1 MGFSKKMLFHVYD
14 LSRDNP
20 RRMKKLIIYA
30 GVVVLCCAVLAGFLI
45 FSAISGLKGL
55 AASSPDLDLLA
66 LQELVKNKG
75 LILTETQKT
84 QMTPL
89 VKRMSQETTALAD
102 RAALKK
108 QLYGLLDPVQIQKMD
123 EWKTEVTK
131 KAGEFTST
139 PQYIVSA
146 IERYTGISVKPLK
159 GWIDALF
166 SWWKITKPENNAQGL
181 NEALQKKE

>member
-1 MGFSKKMLFHVYD
+1 MGFSKKMIYRFSE

-30 GVVVLCCAVLAGFLI
+30 GVVLLSCTVLAAFLI
-45 FSAISGLKGL
+45 FSAISGLKGFV
-55 AASSPDLDLLA
+55 ASSTDLDLFA

-84 QMTPL
+84 QMIPL
-89 VKRMSQETTALAD
+89 AQRMSQETTALAD

-108 QLYGLLDPVQIQKMD
+108 QLYGLLDPAQIQKID

-131 KAGEFTST
+131 KAGEFTSS
-139 PQYIVSA
+139 PQNIVSA
-146 IERYTGISVKPLK
+146 IERYTGISAEPLK
-159 GWIDALF
+159 RWIDAIF
-166 SWWKITKPENNAQGL
+166 SWWKINKPENNVQGL